1 MFRISRT
8 DMWKEVGKCCR
19 GRGGVLKVENE
30 EGMKLTTG
38 GKRVAQREK
47 Q

>member
-8 DMWKEVGKCCR
+8 DMWKEMGCCKSR
-19 GRGGVLKVENE
+19 GRVLEVEN